1 MHIYNQPRRLTSAN
15 CKCEQRGSSELTV
28 SQCTFNSG
36 RWHFCRAIHLSK
48 LPQSHATSLPAT
60 LHSVWMPP
68 LLVSNSLGIVTAV
81 HSPGKLFHSPT
92 SGGQKAIANRVRDP
106 QTSLE
111 GGFMVHLRSL
121 EGYFAGLQS
130 RVVCR
135 VIRSKYVCIRVANFD
150 FLTSPNVK
158 SG

>member
-36 RWHFCRAIHLSK
+36 RWHFCRAIRLSK

-92 SGGQKAIANRVRDP
+92 SGGKRPIANRVPDP
-106 QTSLE
+106 DRSRKWIDGSWAFVE
-111 GGFMVHLRSL
+111 GVF
-121 EGYFAGLQS
+121 
-130 RVVCR
+130 CR
-135 VIRSKYVCIRVANFD
+135 AAIHRWWLAEVQNTLV
-150 FLTSPNVK
+150 L
-158 SG
+158 G